1 MSEVSQGPGWWLA
14 SDGRWYAPEQVPGY
28 APSPA
33 VDEAPPVGGT
43 GAATVVGDGPG
54 VPVRPP
60 GYDDS
65 GGPPADS
72 GFGPPPGPP
81 GYGSPG
87 IGPPGYGPPPGGPP
101 PGQPGYVPP
110 FDPGYG
116 PPPGPP
122 GYAPPFDPGYGYPPG
137 GPQYGYVPVQKT
149 NGLAVAS
156 LVCSLVWLGGVGSIL
171 AIIFGFVARAQ
182 IKRSEGGVQGN
193 GLAIA
198 GIIIGFVGLISVT
211 VLVIFVVALV
221 HHCDQTGNCTSNT
234 YNFGN

>member
-14 SDGRWYAPEQVPGY
+14 SDGRWYPPEQVPGH
-28 APSPA
+28 AASSGPDAGPF
-33 VDEAPPVGGT
+33 VGGGT
-43 GAATVVGDGPG
+43 DTIVDG

-60 GYDDS
+60 SYA
-65 GGPPADS
+65 GPGAVPPLDP

-81 GYGSPG
+81 GYG
-87 IGPPGYGPPPGGPP
+87 PPPYGP
-101 PGQPGYVPP
+101 
-110 FDPGYG
+110 PGYG

-122 GYAPPFDPGYGYPPG
+122 GYPPPFDPGYGYPPG
-137 GPQYGYVPVQKT
+137 GPQYGYVPAQKT

-171 AIIFGFVARAQ
+171 AIIFGFVVRAQ
-182 IKRSEGGVQGN
+182 IKKSEGGVQGN

-198 GIIIGFVGLISVT
+198 GIIIGFVGLVSVAA
-211 VLVIFVVALV
+211 LVISVVALV